1 VTSGQLSGNGRGPR
15 RAERV
20 TYRVRVDLKET
31 KPLTW
36 RRLDLA
42 SDLNL
47 AEVHDILQAAF
58 GWTDS
63 HLHGFAAGPEFY
75 SAEAERY
82 LCPFDVMEG
91 EDEGTPEEQVRLD
104 EVLAEVG
111 DTLAYAYDYG
121 DGWQH
126 LLTLEA
132 VHPRD
137 EGVPKAVCTEGER
150 GAPAEDCGGVYTY
163 ELISAAIDPANP
175 NHAFAVIE
183 FAETFGDQV
192 DPRDYSPTPFDI
204 DQVNATLGLLG
215 ANPAIDV
222 MGLPAPLAEIV
233 RSVRSTDGLR
243 TVRQLIAAVDQ
254 AGPIRVDV
262 AIAKRMVRQYV
273 WLLDRVGSAGIRLT
287 SAGYLPPAHVA
298 AAFAELGLKD
308 EWPGRGNREADT
320 WPVLHL
326 RESAQKMGLVR
337 KHRGELRETANGRAL
352 RGDPIALWLHLAR
365 RMPLRSA
372 DPFEFQAGLLLL
384 LAIAGEQADDLD
396 ATIAHILGSI
406 GWALPDGSPPTPM
419 DAHMAARDTYEVLRR
434 VGAIAGK
441 RHVLPSAEAPTAE
454 GVIFA
459 RAALHVWPG

>member
-1 VTSGQLSGNGRGPR
+1 
-15 RAERV
+15 
-20 TYRVRVDLKET
+20 
-31 KPLTW
+31 
-36 RRLDLA
+36 
-42 SDLNL
+42 
-47 AEVHDILQAAF
+47 
-58 GWTDS
+58 
-63 HLHGFAAGPEFY
+63 
-75 SAEAERY
+75 
-82 LCPFDVMEG
+82 
-91 EDEGTPEEQVRLD
+91 
-104 EVLAEVG
+104 
-111 DTLAYAYDYG
+111 
-121 DGWQH
+121 
-126 LLTLEA
+126 
-132 VHPRD
+132 
-137 EGVPKAVCTEGER
+137 
-150 GAPAEDCGGVYTY
+150 VYTY

-204 DQVNATLGLLG
+204 DQVNATFGLLG

-222 MGLPAPLAEIV
+222 MGLPAPLAEIA

-262 AIAKRMVRQYV
+262 AMAKRMVRQYV

-308 EWPGRGNREADT
+308 EWRGRGNREADT

-352 RGDPIALWLHLAR
+352 RGDPIALWWHLAR

-372 DPFEFQAGLLLL
+372 DPFEFQSGLLLL

-419 DAHMAARDTYEVLRR
+419 DAHIAARDTYEVLRR